1 MLTDC
6 VTLLLSN
13 KETLIVVGRQ
23 ELDVPRTKVVS
34 SERAFEEAAQK
45 AWNKLPVDITT
56 RQPET
61 LECSR
66 GSSRLS
72 YSALHTPYLA
82 NKQTIVYHRHCV
94 SHVTSIPRDTC
105 KGLLVIL

>member
-1 MLTDC
+1 VLTDC

-45 AWNKLPVDITT
+45 AWNKLPVD
-56 RQPET
+56 
-61 LECSR
+61 
-66 GSSRLS
+66 
-72 YSALHTPYLA
+72 
-82 NKQTIVYHRHCV
+82 NKSTG
-94 SHVTSIPRDTC
+94 DT
-105 KGLLVIL
+105 GLFKKQLKTFLFRAAYPISF